1 MKTQI
6 ALPPFFLAD
15 GLAAWPMSN
24 LQRQYLSQLKE
35 KIHTQQ
41 YTFISNPCLCGAE
54 PGNDLLIS
62 QKDRFGLPVNVVMCS
77 HCGLLR
83 NEMVFSQESCA
94 QFYKEDY
101 HGLVFGE
108 KIPPR
113 SYFNE
118 QNERGL
124 RFYNIVKGSSGFSVG
139 NPCQELAG

>member
-1 MKTQI
+1 MCRLILKVSRIQDLYNFRIINGQAVVFNLQSNVKRLGYMKTQI

-35 KIHTQQ
+35 NIHTQQ

-94 QFYKEDY
+94 QFY
-101 HGLVFGE
+101 
-108 KIPPR
+108 
-113 SYFNE
+113 
-118 QNERGL
+118 
-124 RFYNIVKGSSGFSVG
+124 GSSGFSVG
-139 NPCQELAG
+139 S